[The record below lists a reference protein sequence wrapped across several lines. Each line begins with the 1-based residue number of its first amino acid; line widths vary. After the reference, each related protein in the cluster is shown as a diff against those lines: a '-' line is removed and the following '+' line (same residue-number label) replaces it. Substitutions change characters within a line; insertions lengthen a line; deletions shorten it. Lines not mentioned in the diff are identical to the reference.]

1 MNKQELK
8 ELLKEL
14 NRCISFNGLEKYDVS
29 DSRREVEDVDYVVKC
44 VLLARDAIKKI
55 VEE

>member
-14 NRCISFNGLEKYDVS
+14 NSCISYNRLEKYDVS
-29 DSRREVEDVDYVVKC
+29 DSGREVYDVDHVVKC

>member
-1 MNKQELK
+1 MKAELK
-8 ELLKEL
+8 KVLEEL
-14 NRCISFNGLEKYDVS
+14 NSCISYNRLEEYDVS
-29 DSRREVEDVDYVVKC
+29 DSRREVYDVDHVVKC